1 MSKIKVSNVTKSYN
15 NTTRALDKVNLTI
28 EKNKIYGLLGRNGA
42 GKTTLLNI
50 ISDKIFPSSGEVSVD
65 GEKIIENEKKLNSIC
80 YMMQIAPY
88 PPNMNSKALFKWAG
102 KFYSDF
108 DPVYAN
114 KLARKFKL
122 DVTKSL
128 DELSTGYNT
137 IFKDILVLASNAEIL
152 LFDEPI
158 LALDANH
165 RDMFYKEVLK
175 SYSEKPK
182 TIIIST
188 HLIDEVAEVI
198 EEVII
203 IKKGKIIREESV
215 DSFLSS
221 AYIISGRRN
230 NVDKYLEKREF
241 IVEKTMGT
249 LKVAT
254 VLENISKMD
263 NRLKEELNL
272 EFTNVE
278 LQKLFITLTNV

>member
-50 ISDKIFPSSGEVSVD
+50 ISDKIFPSSGEVTVD

-102 KFYSDF
+102 KFYSGF

-122 DVTKSL
+122 DVTKSI

-165 RDMFYKEVLK
+165 RDTFYKEVLK

-241 IVEKTMGT
+241 IVEETMGT

>member
-50 ISDKIFPSSGEVSVD
+50 ISDKIFPSSGEVTVD

-165 RDMFYKEVLK
+165 RDTFYKEVLK

-241 IVEKTMGT
+241 IVEETMGT

-278 LQKLFITLTNV
+278 LQKLFITLTNA